1 MNLTNEERDILVR
14 REIEKAKSFF
24 SQAEA
29 NMKMGL
35 WDVVANRLYYAMF
48 HAVSALLIKD
58 GRKVGTHKG
67 VVSSFGQYYVRTGI
81 FPPDAGRLYS
91 QLQSIREK
99 ADYSC
104 LWEAQETDVMPKMGT
119 ARKLLEDIERK
130 IAL

>member
-1 MNLTNEERDILVR
+1 MNLTDEERNILVR

-29 NMKMGL
+29 NMKMEL

-67 VVSSFGQYYVRTGI
+67 VVASFGQYYVRTGV